1 MAIDDYTQRSKSLSV
16 EPWGCPR
23 VDISMAELRTQDNG
37 QLSNRL
43 RRDPFRYLRALEDAC
58 HEIAKDER
66 PGYDKNGT
74 ILHSFGANTK
84 QRAPSNVFRL
94 VSML

>member
-1 MAIDDYTQRSKSLSV
+1 MAIDDYAQRSKSLSV
-16 EPWGCPR
+16 AAWGCPR
-23 VDISMAELRTQDNG
+23 VEISMAELRSQDNG

-43 RRDPFRYLRALEDAC
+43 RRDPFRHLRALEDAC

-74 ILHSFGANTK
+74 IRDHKTK
-84 QRAPSNVFRL
+84 L
-94 VSML
+94 VAT